1 MDVATPLD
9 GQKRR
14 KKDKDMD
21 DNDDDDEYYPRCP
34 AVGGEGGRNLS
45 ILPAAPLRPWHASD
59 LTTTAGR
66 ASPFDENVCAWHITV
81 DMDDTGL

>member
-21 DNDDDDEYYPRCP
+21 DNDDDDDTTHDVRPS
-34 AVGGEGGRNLS
+34 AVKAEG
-45 ILPAAPLRPWHASD
+45 
-59 LTTTAGR
+59 T
-66 ASPFDENVCAWHITV
+66 
-81 DMDDTGL
+81 